1 MVPFLLQSEQLH
13 LINFL
18 NRSCTLTSIST
29 PPQWQDNFFI
39 DTFYLSLF
47 FCNSNSYPHRT
58 RTALN
63 VHVLIHFWFTYRL
76 KIQPDW
82 LYSKFVIEQNM
93 NMKLTVPF
101 YLHKAGAG
109 FPSPATDYIEEDVD
123 LNIHLIKNV
132 PATFIIRVQGKSMTD
147 VDIYDGDLLVVD
159 KSLKPK
165 NFSIVVA
172 NVHDELVV
180 KNFVKEK
187 DEQFLTSSSKKIE
200 DKIII
205 NNDSEIFIWG
215 VVTYVIHSVY

>member
-1 MVPFLLQSEQLH
+1 
-13 LINFL
+13 
-18 NRSCTLTSIST
+18 
-29 PPQWQDNFFI
+29 
-39 DTFYLSLF
+39 
-47 FCNSNSYPHRT
+47 
-58 RTALN
+58 
-63 VHVLIHFWFTYRL
+63 
-76 KIQPDW
+76 
-82 LYSKFVIEQNM
+82 
-93 NMKLTVPF
+93 MKLTVPF
-101 YLHKAGAG
+101 YLHKASAG

-132 PATFIIRVQGKSMTD
+132 PATFIIRVQGKSMMD
-147 VDIYDGDLLVVD
+147 VGIYDGDLLVVD

-165 NFSIVVA
+165 NFSTVIV

-205 NNDSEIFIWG
+205 NSESDIFVWG

>member
-1 MVPFLLQSEQLH
+1 
-13 LINFL
+13 
-18 NRSCTLTSIST
+18 
-29 PPQWQDNFFI
+29 
-39 DTFYLSLF
+39 
-47 FCNSNSYPHRT
+47 
-58 RTALN
+58 
-63 VHVLIHFWFTYRL
+63 
-76 KIQPDW
+76 
-82 LYSKFVIEQNM
+82 
-93 NMKLTVPF
+93 MKLTVPF

-132 PATFIIRVQGKSMTD
+132 PATFIIRVQGKSMMD
-147 VDIYDGDLLVVD
+147 VGIYNGDLLVVD

-165 NFSIVVA
+165 NFSTVIA

-187 DEQFLTSSSKKIE
+187 DEQFLTSGSKKIE

-205 NNDSEIFIWG
+205 NSESDIFVWG

>member
-1 MVPFLLQSEQLH
+1 
-13 LINFL
+13 
-18 NRSCTLTSIST
+18 
-29 PPQWQDNFFI
+29 
-39 DTFYLSLF
+39 
-47 FCNSNSYPHRT
+47 
-58 RTALN
+58 
-63 VHVLIHFWFTYRL
+63 
-76 KIQPDW
+76 
-82 LYSKFVIEQNM
+82 
-93 NMKLTVPF
+93 MKLTVPF

-123 LNIHLIKNV
+123 LNVHLIKNV
-132 PATFIIRVQGKSMTD
+132 PATFIIRVQGKSMAD
-147 VDIYDGDLLVVD
+147 VGIYDGDLLVVD

-165 NFSIVVA
+165 NFSTVVA

-215 VVTYVIHSVY
+215 VVAYVIHSVY